1 LHAGNAGA
9 AQRYLDA
16 VEPMLDVTPYG
27 RFRYL
32 NRYQLLRA
40 ELALAM
46 RDPGQTRHWAQEAR
60 VLAEAK
66 NVRKNVALSWLLG
79 GRALLAQGSLEAA
92 GDELRRGLAV
102 ADAVQ
107 NAALSWQAR
116 LWFAKVLEAQ
126 QQQGAGDL
134 YRDAQERID
143 AITSQLPDQRLRDC
157 FGSSQLVLEVRQS
170 VDAGAARPKTRAP
183 AGLTQREVE
192 VLRLVASGATNAYV
206 AKVLSI
212 SPRTV
217 DVHMTSIL
225 SKTGCA
231 NRAAAVGF
239 ALRNGLS

>member
-1 LHAGNAGA
+1 
-9 AQRYLDA
+9 
-16 VEPMLDVTPYG
+16 
-27 RFRYL
+27 
-32 NRYQLLRA
+32 
-40 ELALAM
+40 M
-46 RDPGQTRHWAQEAR
+46 RDPKQTRHWAQEAR

-116 LWFAKVLEAQ
+116 LWLAKVLEARQ
-126 QQQGAGDL
+126 QQDAGDL
-134 YRDAQERID
+134 YRDARERID

-157 FGSSQLVLEVRQS
+157 FVHSQLVLEVRQS